1 MALWRVLSHCCL
13 QTRQLAPDRS
23 VSSSRIAASL
33 DIGLAHRHR
42 DLVGVEVAKK
52 RQQVLLAIKIAALW
66 AADFIAAPNSLDCR
80 LSDFGLLGLILS
92 EELLSLVSVLWIIW
106 RGLSRNV

>member
-1 MALWRVLSHCCL
+1 MALWRVLSDRCL

-52 RQQVLLAIKIAALW
+52 RQQVLLAIKFAALW
-66 AADFIAAPNSLDCR
+66 AADFIAAPNGLDCR
-80 LSDFGLLGLILS
+80 LCDFGLLGFILS
-92 EELLSLVSVLWIIW
+92 KELLSLVSILCIICEA
-106 RGLSRNV
+106 